1 MTVLQ
6 RTDLTTSQK
15 IQCAAAAVAGQHA
28 HGSKTALSE
37 TYEISRPTVY
47 AVGAA
52 AESVLRSHFESPL
65 LQGAAVDVR
74 VDDAQLRRAVV
85 ALRVLAP
92 NAIRPIEDL
101 VPLLYPGVKVSYG
114 TIQQMLVEAEARAAR
129 FNAQASLG
137 GVEAGALDEMFSQG
151 EPVLAGVDLDSGYL
165 FGLSLSATRDGEA
178 WAELLREGQ
187 CQGLELSVVVKDAAR
202 GIAAGVSEVFPQAE
216 QRDDCFHVL
225 YEMNKVRRRLE
236 RRAYGAIE
244 REGEALGRL
253 GKIRACDKVHRRKA
267 KHALRRARRE
277 CAEAIERF
285 DAFEAAM
292 DTLRGALECVD
303 INTGE
308 LHRPEH
314 VQALIEGVAQR
325 IESLGVGECAKLAKY
340 LRNRAPGLVLAQKSV
355 LPRLEALAEPWSAQA
370 VSLACLCW
378 YLVRAL
384 HKRPARARHRALSRH
399 LLAAYGAL
407 QDRLGAASASLLEAV
422 EAVLHQRHRAS
433 SAIEGF
439 NASARGVGRAVAAQA
454 VSLASAGTWS
464 GRCTS
469 VLRAPG
475 IVRCLVI
482 CSPPTGHCKTAW
494 RGERIAARGRRGGAA
509 PAPSRLERHR
519 GVQCGTAPLS
529 LCAQRCYPRLSR
541 PVPCL
546 VQSAH
551 AALGTAQGDQRSRVP
566 DRTAG
571 PRLAHAARLSALAD
585 TALIHGR
592 CRALALLD
600 TPRPRAL
607 RASGQ
612 VRSCV

>member
-114 TIQQMLVEAEARAAR
+114 TIQQMLVETEARAAR

-187 CQGLELSVVVKDAAR
+187 CQGLELSVVVKNAAK

-216 QRDDCFHVL
+216 QRDD
-225 YEMNKVRRRLE
+225 
-236 RRAYGAIE
+236 
-244 REGEALGRL
+244 
-253 GKIRACDKVHRRKA
+253 
-267 KHALRRARRE
+267 
-277 CAEAIERF
+277 
-285 DAFEAAM
+285 
-292 DTLRGALECVD
+292 
-303 INTGE
+303 
-308 LHRPEH
+308 
-314 VQALIEGVAQR
+314 
-325 IESLGVGECAKLAKY
+325 S
-340 LRNRAPGLVLAQKSV
+340 
-355 LPRLEALAEPWSAQA
+355 
-370 VSLACLCW
+370 
-378 YLVRAL
+378 
-384 HKRPARARHRALSRH
+384 
-399 LLAAYGAL
+399 
-407 QDRLGAASASLLEAV
+407 
-422 EAVLHQRHRAS
+422 
-433 SAIEGF
+433 
-439 NASARGVGRAVAAQA
+439 
-454 VSLASAGTWS
+454 
-464 GRCTS
+464 
-469 VLRAPG
+469 
-475 IVRCLVI
+475 
-482 CSPPTGHCKTAW
+482 
-494 RGERIAARGRRGGAA
+494 
-509 PAPSRLERHR
+509 
-519 GVQCGTAPLS
+519 
-529 LCAQRCYPRLSR
+529 
-541 PVPCL
+541 
-546 VQSAH
+546 
-551 AALGTAQGDQRSRVP
+551 QGDQCSRVP

-607 RASGQ
+607 RAPGQ
-612 VRSCV
+612 AQLVCVKMNHRILIGAR

>member
-37 TYEISRPTVY
+37 RYEISRPTVY

-52 AESVLRSHFESPL
+52 AQSVLRSHFETPL

-114 TIQQMLVEAEARAAR
+114 TIQQMLVEAEGRAAR
-129 FNAQASLG
+129 FNAQVSLG

-187 CQGLELSVVVKDAAR
+187 AQGLGLSVVVKDAAK
-202 GIAAGVSEVFPQAE
+202 GIAAGVSEVFPRAE

-225 YEMNKVRRRLE
+225 YEMHKVRRRME
-236 RRAYGAIE
+236 RRAYAAID

-253 GKIRACDKVHRRKA
+253 GKIRAYDKERRRKA
-267 KHALRRARRE
+267 KRELSSARRG
-277 CAEAIERF
+277 CAEAIGRF
-285 DAFEAAM
+285 DAFEAAL

-303 INTGE
+303 IATGE

-314 VQALIEGVAQR
+314 MQALIEGVARR
-325 IESLGVGECAKLAKY
+325 IESLGVGKCAKLAKY

-355 LPRLEALAEPWSAQA
+355 LPRLEALAEPWSVQA
-370 VSLACLCW
+370 VSLGCICW
-378 YLVRAL
+378 YLVREL
-384 HKRPARARHRALSRH
+384 HKRPAHARRRALSRH
-399 LLAAYGAL
+399 LLGAYGAL
-407 QDRLGAASASLLEAV
+407 QDRLGPESASLLEAV

-439 NASARGVGRAVAAQA
+439 NAALRPYLYVHKGATQGFLDLFRAWFNLRTRRWGRHKGTSAHECLTGQRSTTGSRCSAV
-454 VSLASAGTWS
+454 
-464 GRCTS
+464 RPRRHCTN
-469 VLRAPG
+469 
-475 IVRCLVI
+475 
-482 CSPPTGHCKTAW
+482 PTG
-494 RGERIAARGRRGGAA
+494 AA
-509 PAPSRLERHR
+509 APSRHWTPPTPS
-519 GVQCGTAPLS
+519 TA
-529 LCAQRCYPRLSR
+529 C
-541 PVPCL
+541 
-546 VQSAH
+546 
-551 AALGTAQGDQRSRVP
+551 LGTGPLVCVKMNCRILIGPLVFDSRKSKPVV
-566 DRTAG
+566 
-571 PRLAHAARLSALAD
+571 S
-585 TALIHGR
+585 
-592 CRALALLD
+592 
-600 TPRPRAL
+600 
-607 RASGQ
+607 Q
-612 VRSCV
+612 